1 MWSIKSLFSSPRPKG
16 AKLTVAESPEAV
28 ERPFH
33 VVSHHG
39 SLIRLRPDFEERYII
54 LHKHTFPEVL
64 QRIAKSN
71 VRDYSIFLAEG
82 MLFSHFDYVGK
93 SFASDMAAM
102 GDEVTKEWWK
112 LTAPMQVPLK
122 SRKKGEWW
130 ASMELVSQF
139 GGEISSFGRILR
151 GAARRHVGRVA
162 IQSLKSFFLQRKQA
176 LSELLRKHS
185 LQSTTLYF
193 KDGWLYLY
201 CEYSGQDRERDVQ
214 LLLENIEFRRAQK
227 EFAAFLKTPTRQS
240 EAKFWEPMRLVFYT
254 A

>member
-1 MWSIKSLFSSPRPKG
+1 MWSIKSLFSSPRPKDT
-16 AKLTVAESPEAV
+16 KLAAPEHT
-28 ERPFH
+28 EGSEHPFQ

-64 QRIAKSN
+64 QRIARSN
-71 VRDYSIFLAEG
+71 IRNYSIFLAEG

-93 SFASDMAAM
+93 SFTSDMEAM
-102 GDEVTKEWWK
+102 GDQVTKEWWK

-122 SRKKGEWW
+122 TRKKGEWW

-139 GGEISSFGRILR
+139 GGEISSFGKILR

-162 IQSLKSFFLQRKQA
+162 IQSLKSFFFQRKQA

-201 CEYSGQDRERDVQ
+201 CEYSGQDRERDVH
-214 LLLENIEFRRAQK
+214 LLLENIEVRRIQK
-227 EFAAFLKTPTRQS
+227 EFAAFLKTPSRQS
-240 EAKFWEPMRLVFYT
+240 EVKLWDPMRPVFYT